1 MSDVGIEVGATDGLS
16 TQPIADPTGGPAV
29 GIGLLGWL
37 RWAWRTLTS
46 MRSALILLFLLAL
59 AAIPGSTFPQRGT
72 NLVAVRE
79 YIADN
84 PTWGP
89 LLNRLGAFD
98 VFAAPWFAA
107 IYLLLMVSLA
117 GCVIP
122 RARLHWRAMRSR
134 PPAAPSRLSR
144 LPEHREIEV
153 EADRAAVVAA
163 AASVLR
169 AGRWRVDVGPQ
180 GSDEPTWVAAEKG
193 YLRETGNLL
202 FHLSL
207 LVLLVAVGAGAM
219 FGAKGQVIVREGSS
233 FANTLTQYDSFTP
246 GRLFGTDGMVPF
258 TLRLDQFRASY
269 QETGMQRGAPREFAA
284 DVTVRSSPGAPDQ
297 SAVIGVNEPL
307 SVEGTKVYLVGHG
320 YAPTFVIRDAAG
332 ATVFDDA
339 VVFLPQDGNFTSDGV
354 IKLPDTSP
362 QLGFTA
368 VFLPTAERD
377 PVRGG
382 FSSFPAPLRP
392 EVFLSVWKGDLGL
405 DDGSPQSVYRLDTT
419 RMERL
424 GLTSLTPGQT
434 WTLPGG
440 AGTLTFTG
448 IREYATFNIASD
460 PGSGWALAAAI
471 LAIVGLSLSLFVRRR
486 RAWVKVSDTDN
497 GRTLKVEIAGLA
509 RTEAPGLEAEVD
521 ALTSALRDELER
533 TQRRG
538 N

>member
-1 MSDVGIEVGATDGLS
+1 
-16 TQPIADPTGGPAV
+16 
-29 GIGLLGWL
+29 
-37 RWAWRTLTS
+37 
-46 MRSALILLFLLAL
+46 
-59 AAIPGSTFPQRGT
+59 
-72 NLVAVRE
+72 
-79 YIADN
+79 
-84 PTWGP
+84 
-89 LLNRLGAFD
+89 
-98 VFAAPWFAA
+98 
-107 IYLLLMVSLA
+107 
-117 GCVIP
+117 
-122 RARLHWRAMRSR
+122 MRSR

-144 LPEHREIEV
+144 LPEHRELDV

-163 AASVLR
+163 AVLVLR
-169 AGRWRVDVGPQ
+169 ADRWRVDVGPP
-180 GSDEPTWVAAEKG
+180 GSAEPTWVAAEKG

-246 GRLFGTDGMVPF
+246 GRLFATDDMVPF
-258 TLRLDQFRASY
+258 TLRLDQFRATY

-284 DVTVRSSPGAPDQ
+284 DITVSSSPGASGQ

-307 SVEGTKVYLVGHG
+307 SIMGTKVYLVGHG

-377 PVRGG
+377 SVRGG

-392 EVFLSVWKGDLGL
+392 EVFLSVWTGNLGL

-419 RMERL
+419 RMERQ

-434 WTLPGG
+434 WTLPGS

-448 IREYATFNIASD
+448 VREYATFNIASD
-460 PGSGWALAAAI
+460 PGSLWALAAAI
-471 LAIVGLSLSLFVRRR
+471 LAIAGLSLSLFVRRR
-486 RAWVKVSDTDN
+486 RAWVKVTDSED
-497 GRTLKVEIAGLA
+497 GRSVKVEIAGLA

-521 ALTSALRDELER
+521 ALASALRDELER
-533 TQRRG
+533 TSRRG